1 MFLFGFSVFI
11 LEVGNQFFKKFIRV
25 TKSKL
30 INCLIFQNFST
41 FVVGS
46 SAAEVFIWFV
56 DVYELLK
63 LNLSNFHT
71 FFPR

>member
-11 LEVGNQFFKKFIRV
+11 LEVGNQFFKNFIRD

-30 INCLIFQNFST
+30 INCLIFQSFST

-46 SAAEVFIWFV
+46 SAAQGYIRFV
-56 DVYELLK
+56 DDYELLK
-63 LNLSNFHT
+63 LNFSNFPT
-71 FFPR
+71 IFPR